1 MAYRPARHRLGAFRI
16 QTTEH
21 YEERLELG
29 VFGDQFHGFVG
40 GFELAFD
47 KKQSPTLFEGQP
59 LVSNRY
65 QPRQDQAVDAA
76 AKAISLDPSD
86 PAAYEAMSNAMSF
99 AARPGEALAFAEA
112 ADRVDPVSKSRKPG
126 AARQDGSGVEH
137 RRPAKHPGTRD
148 AWHGCK
154 PPACPRNLPLQEPRR
169 Q

>member
-16 QTTEH
+16 RTTEH

-65 QPRQDQAVDAA
+65 QSRQDQAVDTA

-99 AARPGEALAFAEA
+99 AGRPGEALGFC
-112 ADRVDPVSKSRKPG
+112 RS
-126 AARQDGSGVEH
+126 
-137 RRPAKHPGTRD
+137 RRPRRSGLEKSQ
-148 AWHGCK
+148 AWRSSTGWI
-154 PPACPRNLPLQEPRR
+154 RR
-169 Q
+169 RAPSPS